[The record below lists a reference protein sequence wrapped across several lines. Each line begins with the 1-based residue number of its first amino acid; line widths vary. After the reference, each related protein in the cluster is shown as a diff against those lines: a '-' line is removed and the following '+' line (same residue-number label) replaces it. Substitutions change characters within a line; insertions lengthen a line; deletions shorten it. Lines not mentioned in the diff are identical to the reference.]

1 MAEVRSSSSALIVDD
16 EHDIRELL
24 VLTLGRMGLRT
35 DTAATLDAARAQLAA
50 NRYDLCLTDMR
61 LPDGSGI
68 DLVAEISAQYPNTPT
83 AMITAFGNVE
93 AAVEALKAGA
103 FDFVSKPVDLA
114 VLRGLVQ
121 RALDLNQRRR
131 EGGDKPRV
139 DASLGRLSGQSP
151 AMQAL
156 RETVAKV
163 ARSQAPI
170 AINGESGVGKEL
182 VARTIHA
189 EGGRASGPFVPVN
202 CGAIPAELMESEF
215 FGHKKGSFTG
225 AHADKQGLFQAA
237 DGGTLFLDEIAEL
250 PLPMQVKLLRAIQ
263 EKSVRPV
270 GASGEVPVDVRILSA
285 THKDLSAQVAA
296 GSFRH
301 DLYYRIN
308 VIELRVPPLR
318 ERGDDLPVLADA
330 ILARLAGAQGRA
342 VPHLGED
349 ALSALRAYPFPGN
362 VRELENILER
372 ALALA
377 DGDTIAASDLRLPAA
392 PPPAAARPATPAP
405 APPTPAPTGAD
416 PRTLSPYDTASS
428 RLPEYMEQLERDAIQ
443 QALVDNRYNK
453 TRAAA
458 ALGITFRAL
467 RYKLKKLGIE

>member
-1 MAEVRSSSSALIVDD
+1 MGMTDPRGISPSVLIVDD

-35 DTAATLDAARAQLAA
+35 DTAATVAMARAQLSQGH
-50 NRYDLCLTDMR
+50 YDLCLTDMR
-61 LPDGSGI
+61 LPDGTGLDVI
-68 DLVAEISAQYPNTPT
+68 AEIAAHHPDTPV
-83 AMITAFGNVE
+83 AMITAFGNVD

-114 VLRGLVQ
+114 VVRDLVKH
-121 RALDLNQRRR
+121 ALDLNQRRR
-131 EGGDKPRV
+131 DGLGKIRA
-139 DASLGRLSGQSP
+139 DAGLGRLSGDSP
-151 AMQAL
+151 AMQSL
-156 RETVAKV
+156 RETIAKV

-170 AINGESGVGKEL
+170 SISGESGVGKEL

-189 EGGRASGPFVPVN
+189 EGGRAAGPFVPVN
-202 CGAIPAELMESEF
+202 CGANPTELMESEF

-225 AHADKQGLFQAA
+225 ATVDKAGLFQAA

-263 EKSVRPV
+263 EKSIRPV
-270 GASGEVPVDVRILSA
+270 GAPAEIPVDVRILSA
-285 THKDLSAQVAA
+285 THKDLAAQVAE
-296 GSFRH
+296 GRFRH

-318 ERGDDLPVLADA
+318 ERGDDLPILAQT
-330 ILARLAGAQGRA
+330 ILARLASAQQRN
-342 VPHLGED
+342 PP
-349 ALSALRAYPFPGN
+349 ALSEPALAALRGYRFPGN

-377 DGDTIAASDLRLPAA
+377 DGDLIEVADLRLPTGAA
-392 PPPAAARPATPAP
+392 EAERPATPFA
-405 APPTPAPTGAD
+405 ARD
-416 PRTLSPYDTASS
+416 PRTMNPRESATSA
-428 RLPEYMEQLERDAIQ
+428 LPSYIEEIERAQIQ
-443 QALVDNRYNK
+443 QALVENRYNK
-453 TRAAA
+453 TRAAS

>member
-1 MAEVRSSSSALIVDD
+1 MSDPRSASPSALIVDD
-16 EHDIRELL
+16 ERDIRELL

-35 DTAATLDAARAQLAA
+35 DTAATVAMARAQLAQGS
-50 NRYDLCLTDMR
+50 YDLCLTDMR
-61 LPDGSGI
+61 LPDGSGL
-68 DLVAEISAQYPNTPT
+68 DLIAEITAHHPDTPV

-93 AAVEALKAGA
+93 AAVDALKAGA
-103 FDFVSKPVDLA
+103 FDFVSKPVDLS
-114 VLRGLVQ
+114 VLRGLVKH
-121 RALDLNQRRR
+121 ALELNQRRR
-131 EGGDKPRV
+131 DGLGKIRA
-139 DASLGRLSGQSP
+139 DAGLGRLSGDSP

-170 AINGESGVGKEL
+170 SISGESGVGKEL

-189 EGGRASGPFVPVN
+189 EGGRAGGPFVPVN
-202 CGAIPAELMESEF
+202 CGAIPTELMESEF

-225 AHADKQGLFQAA
+225 AHADKAGLFQAA

-263 EKSVRPV
+263 EKSIRPV
-270 GASGEVPVDVRILSA
+270 GAAAEVSVDVRILSA
-285 THKDLSAQVAA
+285 THKDLAALVAD
-296 GSFRH
+296 GRFRH

-318 ERGDDLPVLADA
+318 ERGDDLPLLADT
-330 ILARLAGAQGRA
+330 ILARLSQTQHRPPPVLGA
-342 VPHLGED
+342 D
-349 ALSALRAYPFPGN
+349 ALAALRAYRFPGN

-377 DGDTIAASDLRLPAA
+377 DENVIEVADLRLPAA
-392 PPPAAARPATPAP
+392 TVGERPPPSAAR
-405 APPTPAPTGAD
+405 D
-416 PRTLSPYDTASS
+416 PRTMDPRESATSA
-428 RLPEYMEQLERDAIQ
+428 LPSYIEEIERAQIQ
-443 QALVDNRYNK
+443 QALVENRYNK
-453 TRAAA
+453 TRAAS

>member
-1 MAEVRSSSSALIVDD
+1 VLIVDD

-35 DTAATLDAARAQLAA
+35 DTAATVAMARAQLAQA
-50 NRYDLCLTDMR
+50 SYDLCLTDMR
-61 LPDGSGI
+61 LPDGTGLDVI
-68 DLVAEISAQYPNTPT
+68 AEIATHHPDTPV

-103 FDFVSKPVDLA
+103 FDFVSKPVDIA
-114 VLRGLVQ
+114 VVRDLVKH
-121 RALDLNQRRR
+121 ALDLNQRRR
-131 EGGDKPRV
+131 DGLGKIRA
-139 DASLGRLSGQSP
+139 DAGLGRLGGNSP
-151 AMQAL
+151 AMQSL
-156 RETVAKV
+156 RDTVAKV

-170 AINGESGVGKEL
+170 SISGESGVGKEL

-225 AHADKQGLFQAA
+225 AHADKAGLFQAA

-263 EKSVRPV
+263 EKSIRPI
-270 GASGEVPVDVRILSA
+270 GAPAEVPVDVRILSA
-285 THKDLSAQVAA
+285 THKDLAALVAD
-296 GSFRH
+296 GRFRH

-318 ERGDDLPVLADA
+318 ERGDDLPILADT
-330 ILARLAGAQGRA
+330 IIARLSLAQHRA
-342 VPHLGED
+342 PPALGES
-349 ALSALRAYPFPGN
+349 ALAALRAYRFPGN

-377 DGDTIAASDLRLPAA
+377 DGETIEVADLRLPNPTAA
-392 PPPAAARPATPAP
+392 TERPATPFA
-405 APPTPAPTGAD
+405 ARD
-416 PRTLSPYDTASS
+416 PRTMDPRESATSA
-428 RLPEYMEQLERDAIQ
+428 LPSYIEEIERAQIQ
-443 QALVDNRYNK
+443 QALAENRYNK
-453 TRAAA
+453 TRAAS